1 MWTICKGI
9 VQLIIKLLGVNG
21 ARVLEFLSHLCCCST
36 LKQLEVMSQRSKEVK
51 GRKEGKGKGQG
62 GQGKGREGGQGG
74 RGRDRED
81 TATTAVWYTPEIP
94 THGDKEQDHET
105 ESQS

>member
-1 MWTICKGI
+1 M
-9 VQLIIKLLGVNG
+9 LLLHTETAGGNVP
-21 ARVLEFLSHLCCCST
+21 E
-36 LKQLEVMSQRSKEVK
+36 KQEMK
-51 GRKEGKGKGQG
+51 GRKGGKGKGQG
-62 GQGKGREGGQGG
+62 GQGSGGEGEEG